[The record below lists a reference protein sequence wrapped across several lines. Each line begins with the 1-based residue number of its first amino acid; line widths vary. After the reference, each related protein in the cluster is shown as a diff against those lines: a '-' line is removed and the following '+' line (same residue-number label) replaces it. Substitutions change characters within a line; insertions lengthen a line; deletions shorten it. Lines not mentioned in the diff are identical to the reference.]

1 MLITAVEKNQC
12 VKKEMRL
19 EKKQARYHDDS
30 KPWLT
35 LIKRF
40 KELNVLEL
48 PLLNTPNGISEDK
61 GKAVDMLL
69 KKRFG
74 EEWIKEEQLNIYFE
88 ILKEQIT
95 FEEQTDEAEQL
106 CSCLKEETGS
116 IH

>member
-1 MLITAVEKNQC
+1 MKC
-12 VKKEMRL
+12 
-19 EKKQARYHDDS
+19 HDDS

-35 LIKRF
+35 LIKCF

-48 PLLNTPNGISEDK
+48 PLLNAPNRISQDK
-61 GKAVDMLL
+61 GKAIDMLL

-74 EEWIKEEQLNIYFE
+74 EEWIKEEQLNFYCE
-88 ILKEQIT
+88 ILREQIT

-106 CSCLKEETGS
+106 CSCLEEESGP